1 MKEGICV
8 VHTSALQQGSR
19 TYLLSSKNCSR
30 ALITLVIF
38 MVSIHLVSSLHLLQL
53 SHQYIFLPVE
63 MLGFFS
69 NQFSKCNINVFE
81 NAASLEFA
89 AEHTIGLITSSHA
102 FRINFPEVCLT
113 LSVCMCT
120 LSRNIL

>member
-19 TYLLSSKNCSR
+19 TYQLSSKNCIR

-38 MVSIHLVSSLHLLQL
+38 MVSIHLVSSLQLLQL

-63 MLGFFS
+63 MLGIFLTRS
-69 NQFSKCNINVFE
+69 LNV
-81 NAASLEFA
+81 
-89 AEHTIGLITSSHA
+89 I
-102 FRINFPEVCLT
+102 
-113 LSVCMCT
+113 
-120 LSRNIL
+120 